1 MLAATVFCLLVLKI
15 SESLPNE
22 TLSDGPDVDSMK
34 PWEKAK
40 AVDLDHASP
49 HPGYLM
55 HIQWS
60 TECPKSPRVA

>member
-1 MLAATVFCLLVLKI
+1 MLAAILSLLVLKI

-22 TLSDGPDVDSMK
+22 TLSDGLDVYSMK

-49 HPGYLM
+49 HPGYLI
-55 HIQWS
+55 HIQLS